1 MANTFIYSKYNEASQ
16 NTAGGTLT
24 YMYRWKITNWSDV
37 RPFVE
42 HTSPSFSADGLH
54 CTKYTGIL
62 QRVFKFYKGRQ
73 RNPQA
78 ISLYL
83 GILETTPGCL
93 RGIRKKV
100 SIVFVLENL
109 RTRGMDFGKMELP
122 VWFCE
127 HHSTWGEENLMSL
140 DEMDRFISNDTISLL
155 VKFEVQESI
164 IDAPP
169 TITNPFAKLVDS
181 PQFSDVTFRVIDEY
195 AREKLFYA
203 HKGILASA
211 SPVFEAML
219 TNGMKETFEDEIQL
233 CQTNHAAFRALL
245 TFIYTF
251 KFHIGS
257 LIEAEKLLGLS
268 DRFGIVPVRE
278 ECLRYFRLELNYDNV
293 WGIWGLAVKYT
304 CTKTSNTCRDY
315 VALHLGDLLDK
326 QSTLEADPNIL
337 RLALENDEANVSS
350 EEKIFEMVIRWANY
364 NTHFSTK
371 NASTDT
377 LPPSPSSVNG
387 DRDVSPSQNDA
398 SASMPS
404 ELSDDCSFTINNI
417 NKSRKN
423 SQSTNSEME
432 AKVPEE
438 EDVQKVSEEEDE
450 ENNSSSSSN
459 NDEINYIN
467 KGDDMDSEEF
477 NETEIFPR
485 PWCGDRLAALPS
497 LLECVRFPMMQKRY
511 LLEKVESNTMVMSAD
526 GMKDLLIEAYRYH
539 LMPDAP
545 ILKHSLSDRNRRRKM
560 KSAD

>member
-1 MANTFIYSKYNEASQ
+1 MANTFIYSKYNEASR
-16 NTAGGTLT
+16 NTPGGTLT

-62 QRVFKFYKGRQ
+62 QRVFKSTFMNFVYLYPKHQKFYKGRQ
-73 RNPQA
+73 KNPQA

-127 HHSTWGEENLMSL
+127 RHSTWGEENLMSL

-169 TITNPFAKLVDS
+169 TINNPFAKLVDS
-181 PQFSDVTFRVIDEY
+181 PQFSDVTFRVIDER
-195 AREKLFYA
+195 AREKSFYA

-257 LIEAEKLLGLS
+257 LIEAEKLLGLA

-278 ECLRYFRLELNYDNV
+278 ECLRYLRLELNDDNV

-304 CTKTSNTCRDY
+304 CPKTNNTCRDY

-350 EEKIFEMVIRWANY
+350 EEKIFEMVIRWANF
-364 NTHFSTK
+364 NARFSTS

-377 LPPSPSSVNG
+377 LPLSLSSADG
-387 DRDVSPSQNDA
+387 DRDVSTSQDDS

-404 ELSDDCSFTINNI
+404 ELPDKSYDDCSSAIKDT
-417 NKSRKN
+417 
-423 SQSTNSEME
+423 
-432 AKVPEE
+432 
-438 EDVQKVSEEEDE
+438 
-450 ENNSSSSSN
+450 
-459 NDEINYIN
+459 
-467 KGDDMDSEEF
+467 DSEEF
-477 NETEIFPR
+477 NESELFPR
-485 PWCGDRLAALPS
+485 PWCGDRQAALPS

-539 LMPDAP
+539 LMPDM
-545 ILKHSLSDRNRRRKM
+545 KHSLSDRHRRRKA